1 MLKFASFFR
10 KRPDIGHAE
19 FHDYWVDTH
28 AELVMRMPGL
38 VRYVQNHPLP
48 GTLTAASRFHGCA
61 EVWLESA
68 DALVRD
74 PGSPFWEE
82 VAFQEAMFIDPDSQV
97 VLPVD
102 EKVVKQAKWPR
113 EGMKILRT
121 LRTMAGKV
129 PPVFAMP
136 TVARYTRN
144 ILRGDTPAFCGGYDS
159 SWFANPGVANAAA
172 PAMRDTAS
180 LEVMIVKEFVI
191 KA

>member
-10 KRPDIGHAE
+10 KRPDIGHDE
-19 FHDYWVDTH
+19 FHEYWIGTH

-48 GTLTAASRFHGCA
+48 GTLSAASRFHGVA

-68 DALVRD
+68 DALIREPD
-74 PGSPFWEE
+74 SPFWEE

-102 EKVVKQAKWPR
+102 EKVVKDGKWPR

-121 LRTMAGKV
+121 LRTMAGRV
-129 PPVFAMP
+129 PVFAMP
-136 TVARYTRN
+136 AVGRYSRHT
-144 ILRGDTPAFCGGYDS
+144 LRGGAPAFCGGYDS
-159 SWFANPGVANAAA
+159 SWFANPGVAHAAA
-172 PAMRDTAS
+172 PAMKDPSS
-180 LEVMIVKEFVI
+180 LEIMIVKEFVV
-191 KA
+191 KQ

>member
-10 KRPDIGHAE
+10 KRPDIGHDE
-19 FHDYWVDTH
+19 FHEYWIGTH

-48 GTLTAASRFHGCA
+48 GTLNASSRYHGVA

-68 DALVRD
+68 DALIRE

-82 VAFQEAMFIDPDSQV
+82 VAFEEAMFIDPESQV

-102 EKVVKQAKWPR
+102 EKVVKNAKWPR
-113 EGMKILRT
+113 EGMKVLRT
-121 LRTMAGKV
+121 LRSMGGKV

-136 TVARYTRN
+136 TVARYSRN
-144 ILRGDTPAFCGGYDS
+144 TVQGEPAFCAGYDS
-159 SWFANPGVANAAA
+159 TWFANPAVAHAAA
-172 PAMRDTAS
+172 PAMKDPAS
-180 LEVMIVKEFVI
+180 LEIMIVKEFVI
-191 KA
+191 KE

>member
-10 KRPDIGHAE
+10 KRPDISHDE
-19 FHDYWVDTH
+19 FHEYWIGTH
-28 AELVMRMPGL
+28 ADLVMRMPGL

-48 GTLTAASRFHGCA
+48 GTLSATSRFHGVA

-68 DALVRD
+68 DALARE

-102 EKVVKQAKWPR
+102 EKVVKDGKWPR

-121 LRTMAGKV
+121 LRTMAGKA

-136 TVARYTRN
+136 AVGRYSRN
-144 ILRGDTPAFCGGYDS
+144 TLRGGEPTFCGGYDS
-159 SWFANPGVANAAA
+159 SWFANPGVAHAAA
-172 PAMRDTAS
+172 PAMKDPSS
-180 LEVMIVKEFVI
+180 LEVMIVKEFAL
-191 KA
+191 KE